1 MHGSITARCRR
12 LTVVSAAAL
21 ALTIIPYRIALHGS
35 APGIDAASAQAAN
48 GGNGG
53 GNGGGGNGGNGGGGS
68 GGNGG
73 NGGNSGGGNGG
84 NSSGGNGGNSGG
96 GNGGNSGGGNGG
108 NSSGG
113 NSGNGN
119 GNGGNSGTDGS
130 GDNSASGKGQS
141 DKGVSHVNAATGDKV
156 SVSGN
161 KITVT
166 HPDGITEK
174 IENGRFKMKDALGR
188 TIIDRRAT
196 PADVSRLKAL

>member
-12 LTVVSAAAL
+12 LTLVSAAAL

-84 NSSGGNGGNSGG
+84 NSSGGN
-96 GNGGNSGGGNGG
+96 
-108 NSSGG
+108 
-113 NSGNGN
+113 SGNGK

-130 GDNSASGKGQS
+130 GDNSAPGKGQGA
-141 DKGVSHVNAATGDKV
+141 KGVSHVNVTTGDKV
-156 SVSGN
+156 EVSGS

>member
-12 LTVVSAAAL
+12 LTLVSAAAL

-68 GGNGG
+68 GGN
-73 NGGNSGGGNGG
+73 
-84 NSSGGNGGNSGG
+84 G